1 MNKRMKQQL
10 REAMNVEV
18 PRKGKQDFMET
29 LRPREIGW
37 MDFLVQ
43 QIPYIHKSIWIWALC
58 LLGITMT
65 GIVGHTMDHQKLI
78 ESLIPLTAS
87 IVVSQ
92 GYRAYAC
99 QMNEMEMAT
108 RFSLRSVFFARMVVI
123 GIVYGILWIVISL
136 VASVWMKT
144 DWLLILLRIL
154 ISYLFT
160 NSLCLHIERSET
172 GRKHRSLS
180 LIIAMILSIG
190 TFLHGTYG
198 IVMISAGTGLWMV
211 FGLLIVNGYENLKT
225 IRWMEV

>member
-10 REAMNVEV
+10 REAMYVEV
-18 PRKGKQDFMET
+18 PRKGKQDFIET

-65 GIVGHTMDHQKLI
+65 GIVGNTMDSQRLI

-87 IVVSQ
+87 IVVAQ
-92 GYRAYAC
+92 GYRSYAC
-99 QMNEMEMAT
+99 QMNELELAT

-136 VASVWMKT
+136 MVSAWMKT

-172 GRKHRSLS
+172 GRKHKSLS
-180 LIIAMILSIG
+180 LVIAMILSIG
-190 TFLHGTYG
+190 TFFFGTYS
-198 IVMISAGTGLWMV
+198 IVMISVGTGAWMV
-211 FGLLIVNGYENLKT
+211 LGLLVVNGYENLKT